1 MEYQAKE
8 RRKLEVLLE
17 PFIEESAYVRWTLDA
32 GILAH
37 LTNRVLPETSFWDEL
52 QQKEYRSV
60 SKFYRKE
67 NKFLKLENSKEALY
81 KAQGMSTGKKN
92 DLGEATENTK
102 GKEKRKGNEKRAKSP
117 NI

>member
-1 MEYQAKE
+1 M
-8 RRKLEVLLE
+8 
-17 PFIEESAYVRWTLDA
+17 
-32 GILAH
+32 
-37 LTNRVLPETSFWDEL
+37 
-52 QQKEYRSV
+52 

-102 GKEKRKGNEKRAKSP
+102 GKEKRKEMRSELKAPTFSTQFNVSSLISSIITLLK
-117 NI
+117 I